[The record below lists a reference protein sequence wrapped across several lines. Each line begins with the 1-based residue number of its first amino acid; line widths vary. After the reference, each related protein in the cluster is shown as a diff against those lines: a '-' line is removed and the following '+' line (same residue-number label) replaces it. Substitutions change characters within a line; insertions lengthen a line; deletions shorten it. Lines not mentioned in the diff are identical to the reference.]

1 MFKSVIV
8 WGPVSPGVAGV
19 PGDMG
24 RTFILPGWREIKVLD
39 PLKVGVNL
47 LDSLNI
53 MFLFVWYFNWL
64 TRSATLSKKGL
75 TRMFIYIYNV
85 HMFGIYLFLYH
96 IIHKKHECV
105 CVYMS
110 L

>member
-53 MFLFVWYFNWL
+53 MFLFV
-64 TRSATLSKKGL
+64 
-75 TRMFIYIYNV
+75 
-85 HMFGIYLFLYH
+85 
-96 IIHKKHECV
+96 
-105 CVYMS
+105 
-110 L
+110 

>member
-1 MFKSVIV
+1 VERTEKLPKTREGGTSVLFEFEFFDVLYVFFRMFKSVIV

-53 MFLFVWYFNWL
+53 MFLFV
-64 TRSATLSKKGL
+64 
-75 TRMFIYIYNV
+75 
-85 HMFGIYLFLYH
+85 
-96 IIHKKHECV
+96 
-105 CVYMS
+105 
-110 L
+110 